1 VADRIDRLSMEE
13 KRVLQ
18 TAAVIGVI
26 VPFSLL
32 QAVAEVGDEDLRLY
46 LTHLQTAEFLYETN
60 LFPELE
66 YSFKHAIS
74 VR

>member
-1 VADRIDRLSMEE
+1 MMEE

-18 TAAVIGVI
+18 TAAVIGPI

-32 QAVAEVGDEDLRLY
+32 EAVAEVGDEDLRRY
-46 LTHLQTAEFLYETN
+46 LTHLQWRILYETN

-66 YSFKHAIS
+66 YKVQTPRSP
-74 VR
+74 VP